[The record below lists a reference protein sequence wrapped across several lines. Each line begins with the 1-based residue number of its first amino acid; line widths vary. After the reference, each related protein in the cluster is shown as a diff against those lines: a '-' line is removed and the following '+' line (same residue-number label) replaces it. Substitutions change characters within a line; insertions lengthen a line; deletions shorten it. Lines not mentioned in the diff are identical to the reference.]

1 MVCICISANHGDC
14 DVRISVVVGNQI
26 ANQLIW
32 KMMMMDRI
40 PGVVG
45 QRSIPD
51 QYILVVMLILRW
63 LVFQEGE
70 SYSKRKTVFAL

>member
-32 KMMMMDRI
+32 KMMTMDRI
-40 PGVVG
+40 PGFVG